1 MTYIAGFFAPLTDE
15 GGFKEDYMEGQ
26 GTMKMNNRGII
37 RCSLQVKAQ
46 GRQHIEH
53 WRGGEAKPVLRFAD
67 PPGFGYAKLGEERK
81 ESMEEA
87 TERYLC
93 RRHELARDV
102 LHPGSHPLTRQL
114 QQQLLK

>member
-1 MTYIAGFFAPLTDE
+1 MTCIAGFFAPLTDE

-26 GTMKMNNRGII
+26 GTMKMNNRGNI

-67 PPGFGYAKLGEERK
+67 PPGFRYAKLGKETK
-81 ESMEEA
+81 ESVDEA
-87 TERYLC
+87 PERYINRC
-93 RRHELARDV
+93 WRA
-102 LHPGSHPLTRQL
+102 PSWYTPSNPPAATAATRMIG
-114 QQQLLK
+114 